1 MLMDFLNDHVG
12 VWTNNNNYETTQ
24 YVEQFR
30 KPCRIYDLAVLLTLI
45 FRGGLSQYHSHREM

>member
-12 VWTNNNNYETTQ
+12 VWTNNNNYETTTQ

-30 KPCRIYDLAVLLTLI
+30 KPC
-45 FRGGLSQYHSHREM
+45 